1 MNAPSNVVNTQS
13 NFGVPALASRY
24 RKGFP
29 TSLDRAPMLL
39 PSDNTALRRSLDEGF
54 EATKIHPVVIGEFD
68 NSALLKVFG
77 EAGRGIFAAPTA
89 IEREVRK
96 QYQVALV
103 GRADNVRARFYA
115 VSVER
120 RLKHPAVVAI
130 ADVAREK
137 LFG

>member
-1 MNAPSNVVNTQS
+1 
-13 NFGVPALASRY
+13 
-24 RKGFP
+24 
-29 TSLDRAPMLL
+29 MLL
-39 PSDNTALRRSLDEGF
+39 PTDNTALRRSLDEWF
-54 EATKIHPVVIGEFD
+54 EATKIHPVVIGEFED
-68 NSALLKVFG
+68 SALLKVFG
-77 EAGRGIFAAPTA
+77 EAGRGIFPAPTA

-96 QYQVALV
+96 QYKVALV

-130 ADVAREK
+130 ADVARDK